1 MGAGMK
7 LALHLETPRDWDALG
22 AAWEALE
29 ARAEGSVFQGWGWV
43 GCLAAE
49 RYDAPLLVRAEA
61 GGACVGLA
69 LFNRAG
75 GALHL
80 HESGDPARDRPFIEH
95 NGPLVAREAP
105 PGTRAAILAAALRA
119 AGGRGLRL
127 SGVAPGLAAE
137 AGGVV
142 WHARLR
148 PAPWIDLDAVRAAGG
163 DWLATLSANARAQ
176 MRRSDRLIAE
186 AGAIAAQEA
195 TTAAE
200 ASRFLDELIAL
211 HAARWDGRGEGGA
224 FATPFLRRFHATL
237 VQRLLARGTLEMLRV
252 TAGGSLVGVLYNLRH
267 RGMASAYQSG
277 WAAVEDRQRK
287 PGLACHHQAI
297 RRALARGDRG
307 YDFLAGE
314 ARYKT
319 SLANAT
325 RDLAWATVV
334 PRLSLR
340 GVVARL
346 KRRDG
351 SAQQP

>member
-1 MGAGMK
+1 MT

-29 ARAEGSVFQGWGWV
+29 ARAEASVFQSWAWV

-49 RYDAPLLVRAEA
+49 RYEAPLLVRAEA

-95 NGPLVAREAP
+95 NGPLVARGGP
-105 PGTRAAILAAALRA
+105 PGTRGAMLAAALRA
-119 AGGRGLRL
+119 AGGGGLRL
-127 SGVAPGLAAE
+127 SGVPADLPAE
-137 AGGVV
+137 AGGVI
-142 WHARLR
+142 WHARPR
-148 PAPWIDLDAVRAAGG
+148 PAPWVDLDAVRAAGG

-186 AGAIAAQEA
+186 AGPIAAQEA
-195 TTAAE
+195 TSPEE
-200 ASRFLDELIAL
+200 ASRFLDELMAL
-211 HAARWDGRGEGGA
+211 HAARWDGRGQGGA
-224 FATPFLRRFHATL
+224 FATPFLRRFHAVL
-237 VQRLLARGTLEMLRV
+237 VQRLLARGMLELLRV
-252 TAGGSLVGVLYNLRH
+252 TAGGSLVGVLYNLR
-267 RGMASAYQSG
+267 RGGMVSAYQSG
-277 WAAVEDRQRK
+277 WAAAQDPQRK

-319 SLANAT
+319 SLANAS
-325 RDLAWATVV
+325 RDLVWATVV

-340 GVVARL
+340 GLVARMA
-346 KRRDG
+346 RRG
-351 SAQQP
+351 GAAAG

>member
-148 PAPWIDLDAVRAAGG
+148 PVPWIDLDAVRAAGG

-334 PRLSLR
+334 PQLSLR

-351 SAQQP
+351 SAQQS